1 MNQTFSNSILN
12 LNIKSSLQP
21 VLDHYLFENTS
32 LAMINY
38 HFDEQYYNFN
48 KNFTL
53 HKFSDLNKSTY
64 LSAFRNDIEY
74 FIIFNKKLNK
84 EHYKI
89 IHNILVNDR
98 TIILVECEFD
108 RKKLQEEIGRYEF
121 FKIDRIELKEKIKL
135 F

>member
-1 MNQTFSNSILN
+1 MNKAFSNSILN
-12 LNIKSSLQP
+12 LNIRSSLQP
-21 VLDHYLFENTS
+21 VLDNYLFENTS

-38 HFDEQYYNFN
+38 HFDDKYYNFN
-48 KNFTL
+48 NKFTV
-53 HKFSDLNKSTY
+53 HKFSDFNKSSY
-64 LSAFRNDIEY
+64 LSACRNDIDY

-89 IHNILVNDR
+89 IHNILVNDSSV
-98 TIILVECEFD
+98 ILVECEFD